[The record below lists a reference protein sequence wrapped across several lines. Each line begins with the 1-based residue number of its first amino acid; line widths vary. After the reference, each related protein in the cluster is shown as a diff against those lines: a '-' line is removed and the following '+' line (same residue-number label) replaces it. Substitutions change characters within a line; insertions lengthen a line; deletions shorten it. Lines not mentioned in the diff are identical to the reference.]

1 MLGLLLM
8 NAVALAQ
15 NNRTITGKITDDKG
29 APLSNVSVQV
39 KGLKVGTVTNE
50 DGNFSISVPANGRI
64 LVFSYAGM
72 TTEEVA
78 IGNQTNVNVSLQP
91 ANKNLQ
97 EVVVVGY
104 GTQRRRDVT
113 ASISRIDGAVIQ
125 DLPVQG
131 PDQALRGRA
140 PGVTV
145 TQSSGTPGS
154 SINVNIR
161 GAGSISASNQP
172 LYVIDGVPINIG
184 SFSQIGVGGQ
194 TLNSLADINP
204 NEIESFEILKD
215 AAATAI
221 YGSRAANGVV
231 IITTKRGRNAKTTV
245 SINSYYGLQKV
256 YKKLEPLTGPEHVAL
271 IQEAVRNRFGATIVP
286 SQLGLVGLDA
296 NPNTYPTTNWQN
308 EIFRTAPVQG
318 HDISLRGG
326 NEKTKFFFSTS
337 LFDQKGIVLGS
348 GFKRYNLRL
357 NLDNDIS
364 SKFKI
369 GTSIGLSRSAST
381 RIQNDNNIYGVI
393 STAVLLG
400 GHIPVY
406 NPDGTFGRDPNA
418 SIENPVANATLPT
431 NDVKNNRIL
440 ANGNLEYQIIP
451 SLSFRSVVGVDYI
464 TFREQNFIP
473 STHIQGAGVKGIGRE
488 AYQEEINLTNENIL
502 TFRKTFGDHNITATA
517 VASFQESKQESIFAQ
532 ATNFPGNDIRRLSAG
547 SVRTAASSAG
557 SSYGVIGYLGR
568 LNYSFK
574 GKYLLTASV
583 RRDGVS
589 RFGRDKRYGTFPAIS
604 GAWRVSDED
613 FFSGFKAVNEL
624 KLRGSYGVAGNSA
637 FADFGSL
644 PLVSGGANYLQ
655 TAGFAP
661 TQLGNPDLGWE
672 ESRQTNFGMDISL
685 YNSRISFSADYFVR
699 TTKDLLLG
707 RPLVGASGFTTINQ
721 NIGSTENKGFEFML
735 NTINLDKK
743 SFKWS
748 TSFNMTFPKNR
759 IIKLAGTPF
768 ASGFAS
774 WVEEGQALG
783 SFRGYRVVKIFQTQA
798 EITGAPFQSSLTRP
812 GDIQFADLNKDGQI
826 TSADQE
832 ILGSAVPDFFG
843 GMTNNLSYKG
853 FELSSFLQFVSGNKV
868 YNNTRA
874 FSEGMNSIFGSSATV
889 RNRWT
894 PTNTN
899 TNIPRAVI
907 TDPNNNRRTSNRWLE
922 DGSFLR
928 LKNIVLSY
936 SLPSSVTQRLGLQ
949 NVKFF
954 VQGENIYT
962 WTKYSGFDPEVSTF
976 SITNTAPGTDFLTFP
991 QARTFTGGINI
1002 IF

>member
-1 MLGLLLM
+1 M
-8 NAVALAQ
+8 
-15 NNRTITGKITDDKG
+15 
-29 APLSNVSVQV
+29 
-39 KGLKVGTVTNE
+39 
-50 DGNFSISVPANGRI
+50 
-64 LVFSYAGM
+64 
-72 TTEEVA
+72 
-78 IGNQTNVNVSLQP
+78 
-91 ANKNLQ
+91 
-97 EVVVVGY
+97 
-104 GTQRRRDVT
+104 
-113 ASISRIDGAVIQ
+113 
-125 DLPVQG
+125 
-131 PDQALRGRA
+131 
-140 PGVTV
+140 
-145 TQSSGTPGS
+145 
-154 SINVNIR
+154 
-161 GAGSISASNQP
+161 
-172 LYVIDGVPINIG
+172 
-184 SFSQIGVGGQ
+184 
-194 TLNSLADINP
+194 
-204 NEIESFEILKD
+204 
-215 AAATAI
+215 
-221 YGSRAANGVV
+221 
-231 IITTKRGRNAKTTV
+231 
-245 SINSYYGLQKV
+245 
-256 YKKLEPLTGPEHVAL
+256 
-271 IQEAVRNRFGATIVP
+271 
-286 SQLGLVGLDA
+286 
-296 NPNTYPTTNWQN
+296 
-308 EIFRTAPVQG
+308 
-318 HDISLRGG
+318 
-326 NEKTKFFFSTS
+326 
-337 LFDQKGIVLGS
+337 
-348 GFKRYNLRL
+348 RL

-451 SLSFRSVVGVDYI
+451 SLSFRSVVGVDYV

-473 STHIQGAGVKGIGRE
+473 STHIQGAGVRGLGRE

-502 TFRKTFGDHNITATA
+502 TFRKSFGDHNITATA
-517 VASFQESKQESIFAQ
+517 VASFQESKQESLFAQ

-547 SVRTAASSAG
+547 SVRTAASSSG

-568 LNYSFK
+568 LNYSYK
-574 GKYLLTASV
+574 GKYLLTASI

-589 RFGRDKRYGTFPAIS
+589 RFGQDKRYGTFPAVS
-604 GAWRVSDED
+604 AAWRVSDED
-613 FFSGFKAVNEL
+613 FFSRFDVVNDL
-624 KLRGSYGVAGNSA
+624 KLRASYGVAGNSA
-637 FADFGSL
+637 FADFGSF

-661 TQLGNPDLGWE
+661 AQLGNPDLGWE
-672 ESRQTNFGMDISL
+672 ESRQTNFGMDLSL
-685 YNSRISFSADYFVR
+685 YKSRISLSADYFVR

-735 NTINLDKK
+735 NTINLDK
-743 SFKWS
+743 SFRWS
-748 TSFNMTFPKNR
+748 TSFNITFPENR
-759 IIKLAGTPF
+759 IVKLAGTPF

-783 SFRGYRVVKIFQTQA
+783 AFRGYRVVKIFQTQA
-798 EITGAPFQSSLTRP
+798 EISAAPFQSSLTRP

-843 GMTNNLSYKG
+843 GMTNNFSYKG
-853 FELSSFLQFVSGNKV
+853 FELSSFLQFVSGNEV

-874 FSEGMNSIFGSSATV
+874 FSEGMNSIFGSSANV

-907 TDPNNNRRTSNRWLE
+907 TDPNNNRRTSSRWLE

-928 LKNIVLSY
+928 LKNVVLSY
-936 SLPSSVTQRLGLQ
+936 SLPASVTQRMRLQ
-949 NVKFF
+949 NIKFF

-991 QARTFTGGINI
+991 QARTFTAGINVV
-1002 IF
+1002 F